1 MIRAISGWV
10 SGGFYVKKILV
21 AALAAM
27 MLSGCIFDEEA
38 WDFHDTKLNAE
49 QGQDK

>member
-1 MIRAISGWV
+1 M
-10 SGGFYVKKILV
+10 KKIMV

-38 WDFHDTKLNAE
+38 WDFHDAKFNAE

>member
-1 MIRAISGWV
+1 M
-10 SGGFYVKKILV
+10 KKFLV

-38 WDFHDTKLNAE
+38 WDFHDTSFSV
-49 QGQDK
+49 DKGRDK